1 MKSPKAFIDY
11 LQTIDGVDENVEDY
25 NPTKKRRMLIVF
37 DEVIADMKSNKKLSP
52 IFTELF
58 FRQRKFNISVVFTS
72 QSYFKVPKT
81 KCNTLF
87 FHENSQ

>member
-58 FRQRKFNISVVFTS
+58 LRGRKINISIVFVS
-72 QSYFKVPKT
+72 QSYSKVPKD
-81 KCNTLF
+81 
-87 FHENSQ
+87 